1 LHPCLGRSL
10 GFSIR
15 FHRSAPSRAGI
26 RQELKRRK
34 WRVRRNN
41 SDVIRQGGLDRWR
54 EMVDADVLMT
64 LHEQERI

>member
-1 LHPCLGRSL
+1 
-10 GFSIR
+10 
-15 FHRSAPSRAGI
+15 
-26 RQELKRRK
+26 
-34 WRVRRNN
+34 VRRNN